1 MDWGTLVARV
11 RTLSRVQLIK
21 IGVGVLVLALG
32 LTWYLLFSDP
42 DNFPTHSLITV
53 QENVPLSVIAEDLE
67 QAHVI
72 RSSLMFTLFARVSGS
87 DRSIHA
93 GRYLF
98 SSPLN
103 MFQVL
108 NRIETGEP
116 GIESIR
122 VTLVEGMASFEMA
135 RVLETALPDF
145 DTETF
150 LVEAKKQEGYLFPD
164 TYFIEPGTEVST
176 IIERLRENFE
186 ERTKNLGLTR
196 EHIIMASLIEKEA
209 NTPEDRRLVSGILWN
224 RLEKGMRLQV
234 DATFGYTRG
243 IPSYVPTGNDPDID
257 SPYNTYLNAG
267 LPKGPITNPG
277 LDSFEASLNPASTSY
292 LYYLTGRDGLMYY
305 ANTFE
310 EHKRNR
316 ERFLD

>member
-1 MDWGTLVARV
+1 
-11 RTLSRVQLIK
+11 
-21 IGVGVLVLALG
+21 
-32 LTWYLLFSDP
+32 
-42 DNFPTHSLITV
+42 
-53 QENVPLSVIAEDLE
+53 
-67 QAHVI
+67 
-72 RSSLMFTLFARVSGS
+72 
-87 DRSIHA
+87 
-93 GRYLF
+93 
-98 SSPLN
+98 
-103 MFQVL
+103 VL
-108 NRIETGEP
+108 NRIETGET
-116 GIESIR
+116 GIESVR

-164 TYFIEPGTEVST
+164 TYFIEPGTEVS
-176 IIERLRENFE
+176 IIISRLRENFE
-186 ERTKNLGLTR
+186 ERTKDLGLTR

-243 IPSYVPTGNDPDID
+243 IPGYVPTGSDPDID

-267 LPKGPITNPG
+267 LPAGPITNPG
-277 LDSFEASLNPASTSY
+277 LDSLEASLNPTSTSY